1 MGFFTGLLTAPLAP
15 VRGVVW
21 IASTL
26 MEEAQ
31 RQWTDPAVVRG
42 ELDAVHQRWEAGE
55 ISADD
60 RDQLEDLL
68 VQRLIAGRAVG
79 HHG

>member
-42 ELDAVHQRWEAGE
+42 ELDAVHQRWESGE

-60 RDQLEDLL
+60 RDQLEDQL
-68 VQRLIAGRAVG
+68 VQRLISGRAVG